1 MYPWFAAASQVAES
15 ARENAPGYYPP
26 ALTGMRG
33 SHPGSFEVGHALR
46 DGNVWDA
53 DAVNLGETYDLV
65 VVGGGISGL
74 AAAYRFRQL
83 AGGDASVLVI
93 DNHDD
98 FGGHA
103 KRNEFAAGGRLLIG
117 YGGTQSIEAPSR
129 YSQGSKQLLKEL
141 GIDTE
146 KVYVAFDQKLYGAL
160 GLGPGVFFNRE
171 AWGSDRLVR
180 IGTSADGPEAG
191 WWRQFAASAPF
202 TEDARKD
209 FVRLYESNED
219 YLPNLSPDEK
229 RARLRRTSYRDF
241 LRDIVK
247 VHPQVIE
254 YFQQRPHPLYGV
266 GIEAVSSTS
275 QIASGGFQGMG
286 LTSARPS
293 VSTGA
298 GRVSEP
304 YIFHFPDGN
313 ASIARL
319 LVRQMIP

>member
-1 MYPWFAAASQVAES
+1 MAPQASDRALGLDRAITRRDFLNGVGIALTGSVTYPWFATAGQAAQS
-15 ARENAPGYYPP
+15 APEKASASYPP

-46 DGNVWDA
+46 DAKVWDA
-53 DAVNLGETYDLV
+53 DAVDLAETYDLV

-129 YSQGSKQLLKEL
+129 YSQDSQQLLKEV
-141 GIDTE
+141 GVDTE
-146 KVYVAFDQKLYGAL
+146 KFYVAFDQKLYGSL

-180 IGTSADGPEAG
+180 IGTSAAG
-191 WWRQFAASAPF
+191 
-202 TEDARKD
+202 T
-209 FVRLYESNED
+209 
-219 YLPNLSPDEK
+219 
-229 RARLRRTSYRDF
+229 
-241 LRDIVK
+241 
-247 VHPQVIE
+247 
-254 YFQQRPHPLYGV
+254 
-266 GIEAVSSTS
+266 
-275 QIASGGFQGMG
+275 
-286 LTSARPS
+286 
-293 VSTGA
+293 
-298 GRVSEP
+298 
-304 YIFHFPDGN
+304 
-313 ASIARL
+313 
-319 LVRQMIP
+319 